1 MNPEF
6 KKYCWLE
13 LSWTRLAVMVV
24 VLGIL
29 FYMNKVLN
37 IHIAIT
43 KPLTCFLV
51 LVILWG
57 TRQVSQAMS
66 DELIQHTWDRQRM
79 SAMRAWGFVWG
90 KVIGSA
96 VYTWIGGIICLT
108 TYLAFHLDHLAQAI
122 ITVATLTIAGLA
134 GQTLS
139 LLLNLQAMQ
148 VTRQVTRTQSF
159 GYFVLGA
166 VLAMELSWG
175 ISVNTHY
182 GAPVQ
187 WYQWFFRNG
196 TASLIIAGFC
206 LFGVA
211 IGAYRL
217 MRLELQHR
225 NTLWVWPLFV
235 IATLLFQAGFVHA
248 KQFSQ
253 STVPLFKTLMPV
265 ITTDT
270 GMHTLVA
277 LGLAI
282 LYTYIAIFFGNKTL
296 SRWCQWQ
303 HAWQNKDVKSAWS
316 ALPLWL
322 PTYVIC
328 WVVGLI
334 LIAVNPQPM
343 FWDVAVVLL
352 FLLRDVSLFMVLN
365 IGSANAHRTDWATLF
380 YLVFSYWA
388 IGGILL
394 HLQQQQLAQLFVPL
408 VNHQQLPLQAGI
420 ILIEIAALAGWGRSR
435 WYRLKKSQQN

>member
-1 MNPEF
+1 
-6 KKYCWLE
+6 
-13 LSWTRLAVMVV
+13 
-24 VLGIL
+24 
-29 FYMNKVLN
+29 
-37 IHIAIT
+37 
-43 KPLTCFLV
+43 
-51 LVILWG
+51 
-57 TRQVSQAMS
+57 
-66 DELIQHTWDRQRM
+66 
-79 SAMRAWGFVWG
+79 
-90 KVIGSA
+90 
-96 VYTWIGGIICLT
+96 
-108 TYLAFHLDHLAQAI
+108 
-122 ITVATLTIAGLA
+122 
-134 GQTLS
+134 
-139 LLLNLQAMQ
+139 
-148 VTRQVTRTQSF
+148 
-159 GYFVLGA
+159 
-166 VLAMELSWG
+166 MELSWG

-187 WYQWFFRNG
+187 WYQWFFRDD

-206 LFGVA
+206 LFWVA

-253 STVPLFKTLMPV
+253 STVPLFKTLMSV

-282 LYTYIAIFFGNKTL
+282 LYTYIAVFFGNKTL
-296 SRWCQWQ
+296 SRWRQWQ

-365 IGSANAHRTDWATLF
+365 IGSANAHRTDWAILF
-380 YLVFSYWA
+380 YLVSSYWA
-388 IGGILL
+388 IGGILP
-394 HLQQQQLAQLFVPL
+394 HLQQQQLAQIFVPL

-420 ILIEIAALAGWGRSR
+420 ILIEIEALAWWGRSR
-435 WYRLKKSQQN
+435 WCRLKKSQQN